1 MQLALTVTCRGINY
15 AISLTPE
22 SAVYQLQLRI
32 EELTHISVGVQKLLV
47 PRGGVS
53 TLLMRVLRNHDAES
67 TSLQDLGLQNGDR
80 ITVIGPTT
88 EQLNAVSEA
97 EQAWAKRNRP
107 QKLHHSLLRGGVPRT
122 TSTSKKTIFTQ
133 LQVNETIPI
142 TEASRQRILSY
153 LKRLAEDEAVV
164 HVCELHGYTVGTLT
178 ELLPH
183 EHPSLLGLNENMGQR
198 ISLRIRTDDA
208 DGLRDYKTTR
218 RVLLHELAHNEISDH
233 PPEFKELNS
242 RLNREVDAF
251 ERAKVYGANHLTNT
265 PTYQSE
271 YEETADERR
280 ARILAAT
287 EARLALMDKEIDH
300 SCGTHR

>member
-1 MQLALTVTCRGINY
+1 MQLALTVTCRGTSY
-15 AISLTPE
+15 ATTLTPDSTVHE
-22 SAVYQLQLRI
+22 LQLRI
-32 EELTHISVGVQKLLV
+32 EELSHISIGVQKLFV
-47 PRGGVS
+47 PRRGVS
-53 TLLMRVLRNHDAES
+53 TLLMRVLKSHVAES
-67 TSLQDLGLQNGDR
+67 TSLQDLGLRNGDK
-80 ITVIGPTT
+80 ITVVGPTL
-88 EQLNAVSEA
+88 EQLDAVSEA

-107 QKLHHSLLRGGVPRT
+107 QKLHHSLLCGGAPRT
-122 TSTSKKTIFTQ
+122 TYTSKKTIFTQ
-133 LQVNETIPI
+133 LQVNETIPV
-142 TEASRQRILSY
+142 TEASHQRILSY
-153 LKRLAEDEAVV
+153 LKRLAEDQAVV
-164 HVCELHGYTVGTLT
+164 HVCELHGYTVGILT

-183 EHPSLLGLNENMGQR
+183 EHPGLLGLNENMGQR

-218 RVLLHELAHNEISDH
+218 RVLLHELAHNEISGH

-242 RLNREVDAF
+242 RINREVDSF
-251 ERAKVYGANHLTNT
+251 ERAKVYGANRLTNT